1 MDWNYVIKIAVWT
14 VGVTS
19 MLKQLCAFIKVS
31 WAKVLLTVIV
41 GLIGMLCLHYLPEQV
56 FLGLIGI
63 AIAVIFYDNILKMI
77 ERMLKGSEQ

>member
-19 MLKQLCAFIKVS
+19 MLKQLLAFIKPA
-31 WAKVLLTVIV
+31 WAKVLLTVV
-41 GLIGMLCLHYLPEQV
+41 TGLIGILCLYCLSEQV

-63 AIAVIFYDNILKMI
+63 SIAVVFYDTILKMI
-77 ERMLKGSEQ
+77 ERVLRGSEQ

>member
-19 MLKQLCAFIKVS
+19 MLKQLLAFIKPA

-41 GLIGMLCLHYLPEQV
+41 GLIGILCLYCLPEQV

-63 AIAVIFYDNILKMI
+63 AIAVIFYDNILKMM
-77 ERMLKGSEQ
+77 ERVLKGSEQ

>member
-19 MLKQLCAFIKVS
+19 MLKQLCAFIKPA
-31 WAKVLLTVIV
+31 WAKVLLTVV
-41 GLIGMLCLHYLPEQV
+41 AGLIGMLCLYCLPEQI

-63 AIAVIFYDNILKMI
+63 SIAVVFYDTILKMI

>member
-19 MLKQLCAFIKVS
+19 MLKQLLAFIKPA
-31 WAKVLLTVIV
+31 WAKVLLTVV
-41 GLIGMLCLHYLPEQV
+41 TGLIGILCLYCLPEQI

-63 AIAVIFYDNILKMI
+63 SVAVVFYDTILKMI
-77 ERMLKGSEQ
+77 ERVLRGSEQ